1 MWWLQLPLHFQE
13 HDELVQGLLLLR
25 DYYKAE
31 YKKALQDKVDQQRKS
46 QQQRKLKHDE
56 EIKAAEHQQVQLYM
70 YIRLS
75 TCGSNSIWC

>member
-1 MWWLQLPLHFQE
+1 MPLHFQE

-70 YIRLS
+70 YVRFT
-75 TCGSNSIWC
+75 TCGSNSI